1 MKKKKTSLCFA
12 KTTKQNHLKKKK
24 KATSLQK
31 TENLSPLRKTFQS
44 CGKSNT
50 FFFEK
55 KKTSFAKIQTSSIK
69 KKNLLKK
76 KNPSPGEK
84 KRKNG
89 PIEK

>member
-1 MKKKKTSLCFA
+1 MCFA
-12 KTTKQNHLKKKK
+12 KTTKTKPFEKKK

-55 KKTSFAKIQTSSIK
+55 KKHPLQKFKPLRFK
-69 KKNLLKK
+69 KKTFQKK
-76 KNPSPGEK
+76 KTQAPVK
-84 KRKNG
+84 KKRRKNG
-89 PIEK
+89 PH

>member
-1 MKKKKTSLCFA
+1 MCFA

-55 KKTSFAKIQTSSIK
+55 KKKHPLQKFKPLRFK
-69 KKNLLKK
+69 KKKTFQKK

-84 KRKNG
+84 KKKKWAPLKN
-89 PIEK
+89 KL

>member
-1 MKKKKTSLCFA
+1 MFCKNNKTKPFE
-12 KTTKQNHLKKKK
+12 KKK

-69 KKNLLKK
+69 KKNFSKK
-76 KNPSPGEK
+76 KRTQAPVK
-84 KRKNG
+84 KK
-89 PIEK
+89 KKKKWTH

>member
-1 MKKKKTSLCFA
+1 MCFA

-55 KKTSFAKIQTSSIK
+55 KKHPLQKFKP
-69 KKNLLKK
+69 LRLKK
-76 KNPSPGEK
+76 KTFLK
-84 KRKNG
+84 KKKEPKPR
-89 PIEK
+89 